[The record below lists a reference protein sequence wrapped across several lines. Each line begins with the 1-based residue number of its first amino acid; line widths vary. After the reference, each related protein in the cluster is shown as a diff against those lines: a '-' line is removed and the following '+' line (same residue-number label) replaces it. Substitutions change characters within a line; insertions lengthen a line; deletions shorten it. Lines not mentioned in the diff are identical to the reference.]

1 MRAFRSVLFTAIAAA
16 TIGLMIPACSPGSNG
31 TVGSNG
37 TGGSSVIISS
47 NGGSGGTPIAVT
59 YNLGGASGS
68 AGGGDGGSSAAPTP
82 VWPPVGFVNVTDV
95 TFGAYAT
102 DQNPLSST
110 GGASGQGGSAGGS
123 SGASQCAGL
132 FGVVRDFQ
140 MDMGTGGHPDF
151 QLPRTRTSAETGI
164 VTNTL
169 GDDGKP
175 IYANPPAGGTTS
187 TKDNFD
193 QWYRSTDGIN
203 IPYVVGLRFVANP
216 SAGTGV
222 VTFAATLGSTPTT
235 TPGGTGRNRDAG
247 APAVNRDAGT
257 PAVASSSYFPL
268 DGLGFK
274 DTAVADDGKQHNFAF
289 TTEIHTT
296 FLYNGGEKFTF
307 QGDDDVWVYINK
319 KLAIDLGGIHQQ
331 LQATVDL
338 DAQASTL
345 GISTG
350 NSYDLAVFNAERH
363 TTQSNFRIDTTLVFT
378 DCGKIDGIIY

>member
-1 MRAFRSVLFTAIAAA
+1 MRAFRSVLVFFAASTTAV
-16 TIGLMIPACSPGSNG
+16 IGSLVPSCSPGSSG
-31 TVGSNG
+31 AVGSNG
-37 TGGSSVIISS
+37 NGGSSVIIYT
-47 NGGSGGTPIAVT
+47 NGGSGGISIPVT
-59 YNLGGASGS
+59 YNLGGSSGS
-68 AGGGDGGSSAAPTP
+68 TSGGDGGSTAAPVP
-82 VWPPVGFVNVTDV
+82 VWPPAGFVNVTNV

-102 DQNPLSST
+102 AKDPLSST
-110 GGASGQGGSAGGS
+110 GGDTGQGGSAGGS
-123 SGASQCAGL
+123 SGSSQCAGL

-164 VTNTL
+164 VTDTL

-175 IYANPPAGGTTS
+175 VYANPPAGGTTS

-193 QWYRSTDGIN
+193 QWYRDVDGVN
-203 IPYVVGLRFVANP
+203 IPFVVGLHFVANP
-216 SAGTGV
+216 SSGNGV
-222 VTFAATLGSTPTT
+222 VTFAASLGSTPTGG
-235 TPGGTGRNRDAG
+235 PGGPGRNRDAG
-247 APAVNRDAGT
+247 ATGAGG
-257 PAVASSSYFPL
+257 AAGGSSYFPL
-268 DGLGFK
+268 DGLGFQ
-274 DTAVADDGKQHNFAF
+274 DNAVADDGKEHNFAF

-296 FLYNGGEKFTF
+296 FIYNGGEKFTF

-319 KLAIDLGGIHQQ
+319 KLAIDLGGIHNQ

-345 GISTG
+345 GISKG